1 MDNELVSIIIPTY
14 KRSANLSRAIK
25 SVLNQTYKNIEIIV
39 VDDNDSDSKYR
50 NETEQVML
58 RYKEN
63 KNVKYIKH
71 EKNRNGAAARNTG
84 IKYASGEYI
93 AFLDDDDEFSPQKI
107 ELQIKKLESLDNSWG
122 GVYCGYQIYENNICI
137 SKNQILIEGNLKR
150 DVLLKKATICA
161 GSTLLIK
168 KKVIDE
174 LKGFDESFD
183 RHQDLELLIRFFR
196 NYRLAMTQEILVNIH
211 RCHKI
216 NFPSGEQDEK
226 NKIKYLAKFKDDIQR
241 FPTKIQQ
248 EIYKRHYLETVKIFI
263 AERNFNKAFFYYK
276 KAKKY
281 SSIKPM
287 ENMFII
293 INLIDVF
300 IPIKNQLTILYEKL
314 GL

>member
-1 MDNELVSIIIPTY
+1 MNKKSLVSVIIPTY
-14 KRSANLSRAIK
+14 KRPMIARAID

-39 VDDNDSDSKYR
+39 VDDNDADSKYR

-137 SKNQILIEGNLKR
+137 LKNKNLVEGNLKR
-150 DVLLKKATICA
+150 DMLLKKVNIGAT
-161 GSTLLIK
+161 SSLLIK

-174 LKGFDESFD
+174 LNGFDESFD
-183 RHQDLELLIRFFR
+183 RHQDWEFLIRFFR
-196 NYRLAMTQEILVNIH
+196 NYKLASVKEILVNIY
-211 RCHKI
+211 RDDRS
-216 NFPSGEQDEK
+216 NFPNGHKLEK
-226 NKIKYLAKFKDDIQR
+226 VKTKYLSKFRKDIDF
-241 FPTKIQQ
+241 FPKEIQQ
-248 EIYKRHYLETVKIFI
+248 EIYKVNYLETAII
-263 AERNFNKAFFYYK
+263 YIRERNFHKGFYYYK
-276 KAKKY
+276 KAKTY
-281 SSIKPM
+281 SNIKM
-287 ENMFII
+287 REYLTII
-293 INLIDVF
+293 INLIKAF
-300 IPIKNQLTILYEKL
+300 IPIKIKL
-314 GL
+314 KI